1 MNKQTLLR
9 HCGSMEQ
16 VASVRPV
23 TYNDGRAAGMQAIQV
38 KNGKL
43 EYTLMQDKCLDISHL
58 AYGGMNLCLLTKPGL
73 QGRNPYDT
81 HGDEALRSIMGGAM
95 FTCGFENIHGSRT
108 VDGQEYPM
116 HGRMRTTPMEKV
128 SMDAAFQGDKY
139 VLTVSG
145 EGREASLFG
154 QNMVLRRQIRSVYGE
169 TAIHIADEIENQAFA
184 DEKLCFLYH
193 VNAGY
198 PLLEEGVRILI
209 PHTKCMPRNENAA
222 KAAGSQFV
230 MDAPVDNAPEQVF
243 LYIPAADDNGN
254 TFAAVVNDR
263 LGIALCVRWNVLQIP
278 YITQWKTIASGDYAL
293 ALEPCNAGFDSR
305 EGGDVQ
311 TLSPLQTHVNE
322 YSISVLEGKAA
333 IAALDEEY
341 KKLTQ

>member
-9 HCGSMEQ
+9 YCGSMEQ
-16 VASVRPV
+16 VAGVRPV

-58 AYGGMNLCLLTKPGL
+58 TYGGMNLCLITKPGL

-95 FTCGFENIHGSRT
+95 FTCGFENIHVART

-128 SMDAAFQGDKY
+128 SMDASFQGDDY

-154 QNMVLRRQIRSVYGE
+154 QNTVLRRSVRSVYGE
-169 TAIHIADEIENQAFA
+169 TTIHIHDEIENQTFA

-193 VNAGY
+193 INAGY
-198 PLLEEGVRILI
+198 PLLEEGVRVLI
-209 PHTKCMPRNENAA
+209 PYTKCIPRNENAA
-222 KAAGSQFV
+222 KAVGTQFV

-243 LYIPAADDNGN
+243 LYVPAANEAGN
-254 TFAAVVNDR
+254 TFAAVINDR
-263 LGIALCVRWNVLQIP
+263 LGIALCVRWNVRQIP

-293 ALEPCNAGFDSR
+293 ALEPCNAGFEGR
-305 EGGDVQ
+305 EDPDVQ
-311 TLSPLQTHVNE
+311 ILKPLQTHVNA
-322 YSISVLEGKAA
+322 YSISVLEGKDA
-333 IAALDEEY
+333 IEALDAEY
-341 KKLTQ
+341 KKLMQ